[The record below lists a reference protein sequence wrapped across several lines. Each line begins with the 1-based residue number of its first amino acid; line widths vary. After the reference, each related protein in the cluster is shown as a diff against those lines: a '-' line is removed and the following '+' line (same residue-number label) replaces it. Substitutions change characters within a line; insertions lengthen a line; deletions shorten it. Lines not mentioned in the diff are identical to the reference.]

1 MQAIVKTKT
10 LQLTMEQSSHDCSR
24 RASGVLALMDRFSTY
39 FGLKLS
45 ILIFSMIEQLS
56 ITLQSINTTAN
67 DGFFAVVIQALQRI
81 RSDELF
87 LSFFEMVRN
96 ETKQPWSSGF
106 TQKETNP

>member
-1 MQAIVKTKT
+1 
-10 LQLTMEQSSHDCSR
+10 
-24 RASGVLALMDRFSTY
+24 
-39 FGLKLS
+39 
-45 ILIFSMIEQLS
+45 MIEQLS
-56 ITLQSINTTAN
+56 ITLQSFNTTAN